1 MKKAHLITSVLFL
14 ALIFSSC
21 GKVMRN
27 GKINRDCTG
36 TYLELNNRDHLIC
49 NPSMTNSIP
58 DGESVKVKFNTK
70 SSCPSS
76 DQNICELYHKSYGFV
91 EITEIK

>member
-1 MKKAHLITSVLFL
+1 MLV
-14 ALIFSSC
+14 FSSC
-21 GKVMRN
+21 GKIMRN

-36 TYLELNNRDHLIC
+36 TYLELNNRDYLIC

-58 DGESVKVKFNTK
+58 NGESIKVKYNKK
-70 SSCPSS
+70 SSCPSNP
-76 DQNICELYHKSYGFV
+76 DLILCELYHKSYGFV